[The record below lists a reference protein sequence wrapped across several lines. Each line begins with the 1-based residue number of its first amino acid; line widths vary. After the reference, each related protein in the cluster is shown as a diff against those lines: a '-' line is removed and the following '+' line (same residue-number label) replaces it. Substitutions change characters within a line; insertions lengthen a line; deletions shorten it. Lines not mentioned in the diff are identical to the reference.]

1 MSSFSAAA
9 VRFQVVPPCGGH
21 LPTVMT
27 LLGKKLFQVVPPCGG
42 HLSLGPFP
50 EFINV
55 VSSRAPVWGASPAR
69 KSMSCATNVSS
80 RAPVWGASTRSF
92 SPLREKK
99 FQVVPPCG
107 GHHLFAPLSSLQWV
121 VSSRAPVW
129 GASHAAARVP
139 KFSLVSS
146 RAPVWGASWLVKHQE
161 MLFPKVSSRAPVW
174 GASFVAV
181 IKPLNHIY
189 VSSRAPVWGASR
201 HTRSQPPRKGS
212 FKSCPRVG
220 GIKRQ
225 FGNFSAFVVSSRA
238 PVWGASA
245 AIMYFTSR
253 ASFVSSRAP
262 VWGASA
268 TSLPVPTESVGFKS
282 CPRVGGIFKAQI
294 VADRAAGFQVVPPCG
309 GHLSAPN

>member
-1 MSSFSAAA
+1 MSSFSVAA

-174 GASFVAV
+174 GASWRRRSGDNSFGFQVV
-181 IKPLNHIY
+181 PPCGGHP
-189 VSSRAPVWGASR
+189 SWPSTPMAS
-201 HTRSQPPRKGS
+201 P
-212 FKSCPRVG
+212 
-220 GIKRQ
+220 
-225 FGNFSAFVVSSRA
+225 
-238 PVWGASA
+238 
-245 AIMYFTSR
+245 
-253 ASFVSSRAP
+253 
-262 VWGASA
+262 
-268 TSLPVPTESVGFKS
+268 GFKS
-282 CPRVGGIFKAQI
+282 CPRVGGIHKDFAKI
-294 VADRAAGFQVVPPCG
+294 SGMSGFQVVPPCG
-309 GHLSAPN
+309 GHL

>member
-174 GASFVAV
+174 GASMSREKQ
-181 IKPLNHIY
+181 IERLR
-189 VSSRAPVWGASR
+189 VSSRAPVWGASYAPCFNPI
-201 HTRSQPPRKGS
+201 S
-212 FKSCPRVG
+212 
-220 GIKRQ
+220 
-225 FGNFSAFVVSSRA
+225 NLVSSRA
-238 PVWGASA
+238 PVWGAS
-245 AIMYFTSR
+245 
-253 ASFVSSRAP
+253 VS
-262 VWGASA
+262 
-268 TSLPVPTESVGFKS
+268 
-282 CPRVGGIFKAQI
+282 QI
-294 VADRAAGFQVVPPCG
+294 I
-309 GHLSAPN
+309 SK